1 MRPLTRR
8 PERAPRRP
16 GRIRLLLRRARQHAR
31 PVLLG
36 VGALAVAGGLAA
48 VLAGGMVQRLAA
60 EASSGLAVRLAEA
73 GLRLQRIEIEGRTH
87 TDDAALLAAVAARR
101 GDPMLAIEP
110 AAVRE
115 RLRALAWVREAE
127 VRRRLPGTLEIR
139 LTERTPFAIWQHQ
152 GRHVVIDRDG
162 VVLAESGLERFGPLP
177 LVVGAGAA
185 PRAAE
190 ILDLVARNPAV
201 NERFKAAVRVADRRW
216 NIRLASGADVLL
228 PEGAEAPALERLA
241 SLHAQ
246 HALLDRGLAAVDMRL
261 PDRLVLRPL
270 ERPPERPPER
280 APEAPARRSDAR
292 GRG

>member
-1 MRPLTRR
+1 
-8 PERAPRRP
+8 
-16 GRIRLLLRRARQHAR
+16 LRRSRRYAR
-31 PVLLG
+31 PALIG
-36 VGALAVAGGLAA
+36 VGALAVVGGIAA
-48 VLAGGMVQRLAA
+48 VLAGGIVQRAAATVAAGATVWLAD
-60 EASSGLAVRLAEA
+60 A
-73 GLRLQRIEIEGRTH
+73 GLQLKRIEIEGRTH
-87 TDDAALLAAVAARR
+87 TDNAALLAAVGARR
-101 GDPMLAIEP
+101 GDPMLAIDP

-115 RLRALAWVREAE
+115 RLKALAWVREAE
-127 VRRRLPGTLEIR
+127 VRRRLPGTLDIR

-152 GRHVVIDRDG
+152 GKHVVIDRDG
-162 VVLAESGLERFGPLP
+162 VVLAESGLEKFGPLP

-228 PEGAEAPALERLA
+228 PEGAEAPALERLS

-246 HALLDRGLAAVDMRL
+246 HALLDKGLAAVDMRL

-270 ERPPERPPER
+270 ERPSEPPP
-280 APEAPARRSDAR
+280 APRRVDAR